1 MVTSQPAHLSPA
13 TVASLWLPIDRLRQ
27 SADAQLA
34 VIAAA
39 VGVDSRLHRHCRE
52 VWGSWEREALV
63 SILNRDFANAEVI
76 LDRGVHAL
84 VHALE
89 LVRENRLSEDDLVS
103 LIAGA

>member
-1 MVTSQPAHLSPA
+1 MINAQPAHLSSA
-13 TVASLWLPIDRLRQ
+13 TVASLWLPIERLRQ

-39 VGVDSRLHRHCRE
+39 VGEDSRLHRRCRE

-63 SILNRDFANAEVI
+63 SILNRDFANAEVM

-84 VHALE
+84 RHALE
-89 LVRENRLSEDDLVS
+89 LVRENRLSEDDLES
-103 LIAGA
+103 LIAAS